1 MKKDQI
7 VAFRA
12 GLFVFIML
20 IAVAIVIF
28 VLGKEKGYFKKQF
41 TVYTSFPDVF
51 GLLPGAPVR
60 LAGLNVGKVADI
72 TIPQALKETKLVV
85 TLQIEKRIQ
94 NRIREDSVASIKWL
108 SYVTGD
114 SYIELSMG
122 SENKTMIR
130 EGDFIS
136 GVIAADYSKVF
147 ESGIKIID
155 DLHKNL
161 QKLEK
166 EKIIEILSGSAITL
180 TNIFEEI
187 KNGNGMIHHLI
198 YTPAGKDFLD
208 NLSKSSENVK
218 KITQEIVRGDNILNA
233 LISNKE
239 NNDIRKRITG
249 LLKEIEKITKQ
260 ITGGNGF
267 LHAILYDEEQR
278 VILENLIQVTKNLK
292 TITGN
297 INDGEGSLGAIIND
311 PVLYD
316 NLNQILGGAN
326 RSFILRTLIRH
337 SLKDN

>member
-7 VAFRA
+7 VALRA
-12 GLFVFIML
+12 GVFVFVTL
-20 IAVAIVIF
+20 IAATFVIF

-60 LAGLNVGKVADI
+60 LAGLTVGKIADI

-85 TLQIEKRIQ
+85 SLQIEKRIQ

-122 SENKTMIR
+122 SETKTMIR

-136 GVIAADYSKVF
+136 GVIPTDYSKVF

-155 DLHKNL
+155 DIHKNL

-166 EKIIEILSGSAITL
+166 EKIIETLSGSAKSL

-198 YTPAGKDFLD
+198 YSPEGKDFVD
-208 NLSKSSENVK
+208 NLSKSSENIK

-233 LISNKE
+233 LISDKE
-239 NNDIRKRITG
+239 NNEILKTITG
-249 LLKEIEKITKQ
+249 LLKEVENITKQ
-260 ITGGNGF
+260 IADGNGF
-267 LHAILYDEEQR
+267 LHAIVYDEKHR
-278 VILENLIQVTKNLK
+278 GILENLTQVTENLK
-292 TITGN
+292 TITSN

-337 SLKDN
+337 SLKNN